1 MNRPL
6 SSVAK
11 DEDGAIIVTGLFACA
26 FLIGALW
33 YLLGIGDAILFKE
46 RMQDGA
52 DAVAFA
58 PSVIHARGM
67 NLIALLNITMAAIL
81 AVFVGVKITQALLLA
96 ATVIACLNPYNPDCY
111 YLASQHKPYKQ
122 FVDKVEKKV
131 DRINKSLAD
140 TGNTVAKEMPSLAAR
155 RAAEVSRAYAPMV
168 EGGFSAS
175 ISQVPGDSESS
186 FCGSLADGGG
196 GGGGGKRLGLPVEDD
211 DYENLCN
218 HSGTMIDIV
227 FVPTIAHYSDGQEM
241 VTTSMKYAAAALP
254 GFLKSNQWCG
264 SGSNK
269 PKSKRVYK
277 PARHGNDYFA
287 TWGFT
292 TSSFIEKEDR
302 GGKGLAVATWQR
314 RTEGSEISQAE
325 LDRSLRMVQVAKS
338 EFYYD
343 PRSGG
348 PRDWDG
354 IKEEALWN
362 LRWRARLRRVS
373 QPNDTLARFFS
384 GPGLGPIVQEG
395 SGSEVGAT
403 VRNVLAASPEQ
414 LAGWTDKN
422 VGPASATRRTG
433 GIVH

>member
-1 MNRPL
+1 MSRPL
-6 SSVAK
+6 KSLAR
-11 DEDGAIIVTGLFACA
+11 DEDGAILVTGLFACA

-67 NLIALLNITMAAIL
+67 NLIALLNLTMAAVL
-81 AVFVGVKITQALLLA
+81 AVLVGVKITQVLLLT
-96 ATVIACLNPYNPDCY
+96 ATPIACSTWFNPDCY
-111 YLASQHKPYKQ
+111 YLKSHHAPYQQ
-122 FVDKVEKKV
+122 FVDKVDRKVEK
-131 DRINKSLAD
+131 INKSLAS
-140 TGNTVAKEMPSLAAR
+140 TGNTVAKMIPILAAGR
-155 RAAEVSRAYAPMV
+155 GADAAKDYASMV

-175 ISQVPGDSESS
+175 ISQVPGDSEVSYG
-186 FCGSLADGGG
+186 GSLADGGG
-196 GGGGGKRLGLPVEDD
+196 GGGGKKRLGLPVEDD
-211 DYENLCN
+211 DYENLCH
-218 HSGTMIDIV
+218 HSGTLLEIV
-227 FVPTIAHYSDGQEM
+227 FVPTIAHYADGMGM
-241 VTTSMKYAAAALP
+241 VTTSLKYAGPILATL
-254 GFLKSNQWCG
+254 CG
-264 SGSNK
+264 SSGSK
-269 PKSKRVYK
+269 PVGKRIYK

-292 TSSFIEKEDR
+292 TSSFIEREDR
-302 GGKGLAVATWQR
+302 GEKGIAVATWQR
-314 RTEGSEISQAE
+314 QPAGSALSQAE

-362 LRWRARLRRVS
+362 LRWRARLRRVNP
-373 QPNDTLARFFS
+373 PNSTLAGFFS
-384 GPGLGPIVQEG
+384 GPGLGPIMSEG
-395 SGSEVGAT
+395 SGPEIAST
-403 VRNVLAASPEQ
+403 VRNVLAAPPEE
-414 LAGWTDKN
+414 LAQWAEKN
-422 VGPASATRRTG
+422 VGPVPATGRTG